1 MSGHR
6 YGFTEPFRVE
16 LIGHTLRVTDAV
28 GDDVALIGSVIEPG
42 AERLAR
48 VFAAAPDLLEAL
60 KEARRLLAE
69 CDTSLGVPDLS
80 QFDAAIAKAEGKP

>member
-1 MSGHR
+1 MPEWQDGEDVPGIVGPDVSYVVTTH
-6 YGFTEPFRVE
+6 YEE
-16 LIGHTLRVTDAV
+16 LSIRWPDAC
-28 GDDVALIGSVIEPG
+28 LI
-42 AERLAR
+42 
-48 VFAAAPDLLEAL
+48 AAAPDLLEAL